1 MTAGT
6 PMSGRDT
13 AAAFKGV
20 IVGAIVIGALVVTM
34 VTIVNR
40 MYAGHEEGAAEAPAA
55 QTP

>member
-1 MTAGT
+1 
-6 PMSGRDT
+6 MSGRDT